1 MPFYYFVLK
10 KVSLRYIYSSYVQR
24 REVQA
29 AAPLK
34 LHRPLRPRELEV
46 VVQLLPA
53 VNAPSFSP
61 NQVAVA
67 TTAGEI
73 LHALVADGFGVLAE
87 NKLDYLAA
95 LEQ

>member
-10 KVSLRYIYSSYVQR
+10 KVSFKIYSSYVQR